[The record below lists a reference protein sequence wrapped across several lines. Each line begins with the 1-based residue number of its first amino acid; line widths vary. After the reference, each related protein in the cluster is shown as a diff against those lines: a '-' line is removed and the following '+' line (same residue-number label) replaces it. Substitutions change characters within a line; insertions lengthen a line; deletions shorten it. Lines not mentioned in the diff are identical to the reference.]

1 MGFFQTVGDGFKV
14 MGEEAKQKV
23 ADNRA
28 NIFTGVSVFGTIA
41 TAIVSAFGGAKSA
54 RQIDAKALELQRPLT
69 TKEKAKLCW
78 KNFLVPA
85 GTVIG
90 SSASAITSR
99 VIDSGDIARLTTD
112 VAVVTKAYN
121 EFKKA
126 SNEVLTEKQ
135 QMEVKD
141 KIAEEK
147 RERIR
152 PGDFDKA
159 PCAIN
164 VELPQ
169 LFVDG
174 FDPNVK
180 FINTMDGVCRAI
192 AEMQAEMA
200 QCKPRNR
207 YGYSPV
213 ESGVKYT
220 SWLKKIGFETSLGCG
235 RGGVIYEHYGWNKGF
250 DNPESE
256 QTDTDDDVISCYF
269 SPGETEY
276 QGQKR
281 SCYVIIWDQEPSDM
295 RLGNL
300 IKSGQV

>member
-1 MGFFQTVGDGFKV
+1 MGFFQTVGEGFKV
-14 MGEEAKQKV
+14 MGEDAKQRV

-147 RERIR
+147 IQKLDPQKVNALQD
-152 PGDFDKA
+152 PGGRG
-159 PCAIN
+159 
-164 VELPQ
+164 VTQ
-169 LFVDG
+169 LFVDNFSG
-174 FDPNVK
+174 IQF
-180 FINTMDGVCRAI
+180 FSTMDKVRLA
-192 AEMQAEMA
+192 ASKLREMMA
-200 QCKPRNR
+200 DTKPRNR
-207 YGYSPV
+207 YGRSSV
-213 ESGVKYT
+213 VLGVPYRE
-220 SWLKKIGFETSLGCG
+220 WLSMIGIDSNTGSVFNREVSL
-235 RGGVIYEHYGWNKGF
+235 YKNYGWNKGF
-250 DNPESE
+250 QDEGYN
-256 QTDTDDDVISCYF
+256 DDDQIEFYT
-269 SPGETEY
+269 SPGETVY
-276 QGQKR
+276 QGEDR
-281 SCYVIIWDQEPSDM
+281 SCYLIIWETDPSDM
-295 RLGNL
+295 NLGDML
-300 IKSGQV
+300 KSGKL